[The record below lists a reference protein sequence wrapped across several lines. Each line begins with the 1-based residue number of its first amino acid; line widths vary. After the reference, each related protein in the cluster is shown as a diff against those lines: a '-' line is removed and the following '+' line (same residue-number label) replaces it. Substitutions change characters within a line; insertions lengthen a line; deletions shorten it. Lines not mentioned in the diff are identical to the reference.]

1 MLLNVGCNT
10 LSVARQAGHKLSTA
24 NKQLLSPQAG
34 YFFAAISASIIF
46 TLCTLL
52 STSLYAAQLQSS
64 IISSVLW
71 SASSQ
76 NFKRQNYQLTVE
88 PEFIFRFDNSAKLT
102 SLGRLRS
109 ISLDVL
115 SPEDVTDRAYSPY
128 SKPLFIGNSSEFEL
142 REFYVE
148 FPSDNFYFTLG
159 KQQVVWG
166 KADGLKVLDI
176 VNPQSYRE
184 FILEDFDDSR
194 IPQWIANI
202 ETNIGEW
209 DAQFLWI
216 PDQSY
221 HVLASSGGLYT
232 PRSPLLVP
240 TPSAIP
246 GLSVDVQPF
255 DRPRRTLKDS
265 DIGLRL
271 ARFWK
276 GWDLSLNYLYQYD
289 NFVLPYQ
296 HRSITATGLHIDI
309 EPQYRRTHVLGGS
322 FSNAFDNWVLRGGV
336 AFFSDSY
343 FLAEGFSDSDG
354 ITKGAEASYVLGLD
368 WAGLENT
375 LISGQLFQSVALNRQ
390 SATVRD
396 KTNSTLS
403 LLVNHTLLNETMELR
418 LIWLADTNIGDGL
431 FRLRASYEW
440 QDNLKT
446 WISSDTYYGSREG
459 IFGQFD
465 DNDRLT
471 VGIEMAFE

>member
-1 MLLNVGCNT
+1 MPHLTVSKVLIPYAQV
-10 LSVARQAGHKLSTA
+10 LSAKPRLILATINAVLVAVLSCLFTSQA
-24 NKQLLSPQAG
+24 
-34 YFFAAISASIIF
+34 
-46 TLCTLL
+46 
-52 STSLYAAQLQSS
+52 YAFDVQSS
-64 IISSVLW
+64 LISSAEW
-71 SASSQ
+71 SARSH
-76 NFKRQNYQLTVE
+76 NLKRQNFQLTLE
-88 PEFIFRFDNSAKLT
+88 PEFILRFDKRVKLT
-102 SLGRLRS
+102 ALSRLRS
-109 ISLDVL
+109 MSLDAL
-115 SPEDVTDRAYSPY
+115 SPKKVTDNAYSLY

-142 REFYVE
+142 REFYLE
-148 FPSDNFYFTLG
+148 IPSDNYYFTLG

-194 IPQWIANI
+194 IPQWMVNI
-202 ETNIGEW
+202 ETSVGEW

-221 HVLASSGGLYT
+221 HVLPVDNALYT
-232 PRSPLLVP
+232 PTSPLL
-240 TPSAIP
+240 IP
-246 GLSVDVQPF
+246 KPPPGVSVEVEPIDQPG
-255 DRPRRTLKDS
+255 RTLMDS
-265 DIGLRL
+265 DVGLRL
-271 ARFWK
+271 SRFWK

-289 NFVLPYQ
+289 NFALPYQ
-296 HRSITATGLHIDI
+296 RRSITANGPHVEI

-322 FSNAFDNWVLRGGV
+322 FSNAFDDWVLRGEV
-336 AFFSDSY
+336 AYFSDRY
-343 FLAEGFSDSDG
+343 FLAEGFSDIDG

-375 LISGQLFQSVALNRQ
+375 LISGQLFQSAALNRQ
-390 SATVRD
+390 SATLRD

-418 LIWLADTNIGDGL
+418 LVWLANTNIGDGL

-446 WISSDTYYGSREG
+446 WVSTDTYYGSEEG

-471 VGIEMAFE
+471 FGVELAFE

>member
-1 MLLNVGCNT
+1 MRLNVACNS
-10 LSVARQAGHKLSTA
+10 LSVPRHTGHKLQVA
-24 NKQLLSPQAG
+24 NEQLITSRAG
-34 YFFAAISASIIF
+34 YFFAAINATVI
-46 TLCTLL
+46 TVLCSLL
-52 STSLYAAQLQSS
+52 SASLYAAQLQSS
-64 IISSVLW
+64 VISSVLW
-71 SASSQ
+71 SASSH

-88 PEFIFRFDNSAKLT
+88 PEFILRFDNSAKLT
-102 SLGRLRS
+102 ALSRLRS
-109 ISLDVL
+109 ISLDAL
-115 SPEDVTDRAYSPY
+115 SPENVTDRAYSPY

-142 REFYVE
+142 REFYLE
-148 FPSDNFYFTLG
+148 FPSENYYFTLG

-194 IPQWIANI
+194 IPQWMANI
-202 ETNIGEW
+202 ETNVGEW

-221 HVLASSGGLYT
+221 HVLANDGALYT
-232 PRSPLLVP
+232 PTSPLLLPQPQIGV
-240 TPSAIP
+240 S
-246 GLSVDVQPF
+246 SVEVKPF
-255 DRPRRTLKDS
+255 KRPARTLMDS
-265 DIGLRL
+265 DVGLRL
-271 ARFWK
+271 SRFWK

-289 NFVLPYQ
+289 NFALLYQ
-296 HRSITATGLHIDI
+296 RRSVTTNGLHVEM

-322 FSNAFDNWVLRGGV
+322 FSNAFDNWVLRGEL
-336 AFFSDSY
+336 AYFSDRY
-343 FLAEGFSDSDG
+343 FLAVGSDSDG
-354 ITKGAEASYVLGLD
+354 ISKGKEMSYVLGLD

-375 LISGQLFQSVALNRQ
+375 LISGQLFQSIALNRQ

-396 KTNSTLS
+396 KTDSTVS
-403 LLVNHTLLNETMELR
+403 LLVNHTLLNETVELR
-418 LIWLADTNIGDGL
+418 LVWLANTNIGDGL

-446 WISSDTYYGSREG
+446 WVSSDTYYGSDEG

>member
-1 MLLNVGCNT
+1 MYPD
-10 LSVARQAGHKLSTA
+10 
-24 NKQLLSPQAG
+24 KQLLLTPKTDC
-34 YFFAAISASIIF
+34 YFAAISASIIF

-64 IISSVLW
+64 VISSVLW

-102 SLGRLRS
+102 ALGRLRS
-109 ISLDVL
+109 ISLDAL

-142 REFYVE
+142 RELYVE
-148 FPSDNFYFTLG
+148 FASDNVYFTLG

-176 VNPQSYRE
+176 VNPQSYRD
-184 FILEDFDDSR
+184 FILENFDDSR

-209 DAQFLWI
+209 DAQFLWV

-221 HVLASSGGLYT
+221 HILPTDGALYT
-232 PRSPLLVP
+232 PTSPLLLPQPQAGV
-240 TPSAIP
+240 S
-246 GLSVDVQPF
+246 SVEVKPF
-255 DRPRRTLKDS
+255 KRPARTLMDS
-265 DIGLRL
+265 DVGLRL
-271 ARFWK
+271 SRFWK
-276 GWDLSLNYLYQYD
+276 GWDLSLNYLYQYE
-289 NFVLPYQ
+289 NLPLLYQ
-296 HRSITATGLHIDI
+296 RSSLTANGLHVEI

-322 FSNAFDNWVLRGGV
+322 FSNAFDDWVLRGEL
-336 AFFSDSY
+336 AFFSDRY

-354 ITKGAEASYVLGLD
+354 ITKGKEVSYVIGLD
-368 WAGLENT
+368 WAGLEST

-396 KTNSTLS
+396 KTDSTLS

-418 LIWLADTNIGDGL
+418 LIWLANTNIGDGL
-431 FRLRASYEW
+431 FRLRVTYEW

-446 WISSDTYYGSREG
+446 WVSSDTYYGSREG

-471 VGIEMAFE
+471 LGIELGFE

>member
-1 MLLNVGCNT
+1 MYPD
-10 LSVARQAGHKLSTA
+10 
-24 NKQLLSPQAG
+24 KQLLLTPKTG
-34 YFFAAISASIIF
+34 CYFTAISAPIIT

-64 IISSVLW
+64 VISSVLW

-102 SLGRLRS
+102 ALGRLRS
-109 ISLDVL
+109 ISLDAL

-142 REFYVE
+142 RELYVE
-148 FPSDNFYFTLG
+148 FASDNVYFTLG

-176 VNPQSYRE
+176 VNPQSYRD

-209 DAQFLWI
+209 DAQFLWV

-221 HVLASSGGLYT
+221 HILPTDGALYT
-232 PRSPLLVP
+232 PTSPLLLPQPQAGV
-240 TPSAIP
+240 S
-246 GLSVDVQPF
+246 SVEVKPF
-255 DRPRRTLKDS
+255 KRPARTLMDS
-265 DIGLRL
+265 DVGLRL
-271 ARFWK
+271 SRFWK
-276 GWDLSLNYLYQYD
+276 GWDLSLNYLYQYE
-289 NFVLPYQ
+289 NLPLLYQ
-296 HRSITATGLHIDI
+296 RSSLTANGLHVEI

-322 FSNAFDNWVLRGGV
+322 FSNAFDDWVLRGEL
-336 AFFSDSY
+336 AFFSDRY

-354 ITKGAEASYVLGLD
+354 ITKGKEVSYVIGLD
-368 WAGLENT
+368 WAGLEST

-396 KTNSTLS
+396 KTDSTLS

-418 LIWLADTNIGDGL
+418 LIWLANTNIGDGL
-431 FRLRASYEW
+431 FRLRVTYEW

-446 WISSDTYYGSREG
+446 WVSSDTYYGSREG

-471 VGIEMAFE
+471 LGIELGFE